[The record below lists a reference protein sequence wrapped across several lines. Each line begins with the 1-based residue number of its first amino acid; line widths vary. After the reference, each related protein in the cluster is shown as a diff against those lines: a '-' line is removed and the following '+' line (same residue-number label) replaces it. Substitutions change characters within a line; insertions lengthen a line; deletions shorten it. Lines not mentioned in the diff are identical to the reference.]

1 MAEIYITSQELIKT
15 LKISSQELADLE
27 AFFDADSEDE
37 WELVEGKDYRIT
49 IRSTG
54 LREYTSS
61 GAYTIAKYLEETR
74 KLGFWQIIKEWFLHT
89 KREIR
94 RAFIKKHIL
103 DNCSSL
109 MRRNNILFISR
120 SDVVSIFKT
129 RSDYLTKTIEFAKR
143 TESPLLLGQDYED
156 FVDEGL
162 YFSMS
167 GIFKLAQVLK
177 ERQSKTNR
185 QEWCWDVGEVV
196 EPQISD
202 IVARIKQR
210 HTQIQKAKDKVK
222 NSRDKKTCLVTN
234 EKKNR
239 ADKWNLAAHH
249 LYSQSQFPHL
259 ADSED
264 NLITLKDEVHDQFH
278 LEHMGGRNKA
288 STIDDFIDFVQ
299 KYYPSN
305 SSVVIWL
312 QHQKLKLGNQQ
323 PIGTAKNHV
332 LYLPASRV

>member
-49 IRSTG
+49 VRSTG

-61 GAYTIAKYLEETR
+61 GAYTIAKYLEAT
-74 KLGFWQIIKEWFLHT
+74 KSFGFWEILKEWFLHT

-94 RAFIKKHIL
+94 RAFIRRHIL

-109 MRRNNILFISR
+109 IRRNNILFISR
-120 SDVVSIFKT
+120 SDTVSIFKT
-129 RSDYLTKTIEFAKR
+129 RSDYLTKMIEHARHTQFA
-143 TESPLLLGQDYED
+143 LLTGQDYEEFD
-156 FVDEGL
+156 DGF
-162 YFSMS
+162 YFSIP
-167 GIFKLAQVLK
+167 GIYKLSQALK
-177 ERQSKTNR
+177 ERQTKKNR

-196 EPQISD
+196 QPQVDD
-202 IVARIKQR
+202 IVVQIKKRQK
-210 HTQIQKAKDKVK
+210 QIEKAKDSAKK
-222 NSRDKKTCLVTN
+222 RDGKTCLVKK
-234 EKKNR
+234 EKKNP
-239 ADKWNLAAHH
+239 ADRWKVAAHH
-249 LYSQSQFPHL
+249 LYSQSQYPHL
-259 ADSED
+259 ADSVD
-264 NLITLKDEVHDQFH
+264 NLITLKEEVHDQFH
-278 LEHMGGRNKA
+278 SEYMGGRGKA
-288 STIDDFIDFVQ
+288 CTIDDFIDFVQ